1 MTQKTALFVL
11 VMLVSLLSFGQTY
24 QYMIDQG
31 TYTIESI
38 ESEANE
44 YFENKGTGKGSG
56 YKQFQRWLY
65 VAKRDID
72 ENGFKRSNNSQ
83 MKALRSYRKAAANKR
98 KGKDDQTLGTS
109 LTGNW
114 EEVGPTYWSATS
126 GWNSGVGRI
135 TSIGLDP
142 NNANHIIVGSPTGGV
157 WKSSDAG
164 INWSPLADDFQTLD
178 VWSLAISPHNANHY
192 LW

>member
-1 MTQKTALFVL
+1 MIKKNAFIGLFL
-11 VMLVSLLSFGQTY
+11 FACLTSFGQKY

-31 TYTIESI
+31 TFTIASV

-44 YFENKGTGKGSG
+44 YFENNGTGRGSG

-83 MKALRSYRKAAANKR
+83 MKALRTYREAARNKR
-98 KGKDDQTLGTS
+98 KGKGDQTLGTS

-135 TSIGLDP
+135 TSIG
-142 NNANHIIVGSPTGGV
+142 IC
-157 WKSSDAG
+157 
-164 INWSPLADDFQTLD
+164 
-178 VWSLAISPHNANHY
+178 
-192 LW
+192 